1 MIGRTSD
8 PLSGNIVTDPDITF
22 PFGERPADVFA
33 IIDPGSGYTVGDIL
47 LISAEDTFVANTH
60 GDKSTFRMFRQ
71 ITAGGNQEEIY
82 NGPPFNNT
90 GSANG
95 SAFQAGDGTGVE
107 VDLFTGTIVIV

>member
-1 MIGRTSD
+1 MLGGTQD
-8 PLSGNIVTDPDITF
+8 PGQGVVVTDPNITF
-22 PFGERPADVFA
+22 PFGERPADVLA
-33 IIDPGSGYTVGDIL
+33 IIDTGSGYTVGDIL

-71 ITAGGNQEEIY
+71 IPAGGNQEEIF
-82 NGPPFNNT
+82 NGAPFNTT

-95 SAFQAGDGTGVE
+95 RAFQAGDGTGVE